1 MQNPSSSVSSGTISP
16 AIVGSDKGAKEVY
29 IVGGMVLI
37 LAVAIG
43 AVWLYSGQ
51 SQSYVSKPSTETLSN
66 TQVTNVL
73 KASTIPPVEPIV
85 QNQSVPAASAKSDSI
100 HTDIY
105 FEVGRKGLTDDAKA
119 ILATQADVAK
129 HDPDLGILVQGY
141 TDQQGSASYNMKL
154 GMKRAE
160 TVKAELMSAGV
171 AEQQIKVVSLGKDGV
186 LCLDSSD
193 VCRNMNRRV
202 HLEIRTIGKDHMML
216 PTVATEPKTT
226 APIQSADDQ
235 GANTDGHGSLA
246 DTLLPSL
253 ADPSATDPSPLGTDL
268 ASGSYPATSL
278 TLEETESLPGSG
290 QPTESF
296 TLYNSHYR
304 GQRCCTLALAHR
316 SFVCASVCYSLLFRS

>member
-16 AIVGSDKGAKEVY
+16 AIVGTDKGTKEVY
-29 IVGGMVLI
+29 VIGGMVLI
-37 LAVAIG
+37 VAMVIG
-43 AVWLYSGQ
+43 AGWYYSGQ
-51 SQSYVSKPSTETLSN
+51 GQAYVSKAPTETVSN
-66 TQVTNVL
+66 AQVTNVL
-73 KASTIPPVEPIV
+73 KTGTTPLVEPIV
-85 QNQSVPAASAKSDSI
+85 HNQIVPTSSYKSDSI

-119 ILATQADVAK
+119 ILATQADLAK

-141 TDQQGSASYNMKL
+141 TDQQGSVSYNMKL

-171 AEQQIKVVSLGKDGV
+171 AEQQIKVVSLGKEGV

-193 VCRNMNRRV
+193 VCRNMIRRV

-235 GANTDGHGSLA
+235 SANTDGHGSIV
-246 DTLLPSL
+246 DNLLPSL
-253 ADPSATDPSPLGTDL
+253 ADPSAPDSSPLTTDT
-268 ASGSYPATSL
+268 ASGS
-278 TLEETESLPGSG
+278 
-290 QPTESF
+290 
-296 TLYNSHYR
+296 
-304 GQRCCTLALAHR
+304 
-316 SFVCASVCYSLLFRS
+316 